1 MRSWRCDQGRLAYFQ
16 LAEVPNLAQALSAF
30 DGQTLTQGDD
40 PDSLRTLLEE
50 YSERPFLPSHYKVW
64 RNYSRVFGFL
74 MLATKVGEI
83 LVCTDLCKKVA
94 SGALSGDDYLLHIAK
109 NFSYPSPVFEDY
121 EVSGE
126 QVWPFCAVIKL
137 LISNFI
143 FKDKPIISIDQIID
157 ELQGNSING
166 TETLGV
172 YKEIS
177 SSGYKIQP
185 DDDAYRQIRELIRFI
200 SQFSFLKWDNPH
212 LILDVASK
220 DEALKI
226 ATAFEPVRLA
236 RMHDRSTELLQRGS
250 VSGELFSIIQPIES
264 TLNFFDIDFTEGS
277 RAKALHLRIERSSKL
292 REMYFA
298 RAMNPSVC
306 NMCTRDTLD
315 HYPWTDRIIE
325 VHHLLPLSSPVKV
338 EKQSTSL
345 KDVVGL
351 CPTCHRA
358 THKFYSNWLKDKCLA
373 DFKTHTEAKETY
385 NLAKSYFVS

>member
-1 MRSWRCDQGRLAYFQ
+1 
-16 LAEVPNLAQALSAF
+16 
-30 DGQTLTQGDD
+30 
-40 PDSLRTLLEE
+40 
-50 YSERPFLPSHYKVW
+50 
-64 RNYSRVFGFL
+64 
-74 MLATKVGEI
+74 
-83 LVCTDLCKKVA
+83 
-94 SGALSGDDYLLHIAK
+94 
-109 NFSYPSPVFEDY
+109 
-121 EVSGE
+121 
-126 QVWPFCAVIKL
+126 
-137 LISNFI
+137 
-143 FKDKPIISIDQIID
+143 
-157 ELQGNSING
+157 
-166 TETLGV
+166 
-172 YKEIS
+172 
-177 SSGYKIQP
+177 
-185 DDDAYRQIRELIRFI
+185 
-200 SQFSFLKWDNPH
+200 
-212 LILDVASK
+212 
-220 DEALKI
+220 
-226 ATAFEPVRLA
+226 
-236 RMHDRSTELLQRGS
+236 MHDRSTELLQRGS